1 MLFFRQPHSDESF
14 PTEQL
19 TLDVRPPQ
27 TPSFENF
34 VIGPNKG
41 LLVALRQQ
49 LDAHDGSWLYVWGA
63 PGTGRTHLL
72 RAAVAEAEAAHRPA
86 YYLTASEGARLD
98 MMENL
103 LAALDDVDQLDS
115 DGQAALFRAL
125 IQAREARGTLLLAGG
140 CAPQKLKMRED
151 VRTRIGQ
158 ALIFEI
164 KALDDAAKGALL
176 IQHAAERGISLD
188 ADIVEYLL
196 RHGSRDQRWLMSVL
210 DALDDAS
217 LTQGRPVT
225 LPLLR
230 EILHDDCEP
239 ELPF

>member
-1 MLFFRQPHSDESF
+1 MQ
-14 PTEQL
+14 QL

-27 TPSFENF
+27 IQSLDNF
-34 VIGPNKG
+34 VAGPNKA
-41 LLVALRQQ
+41 LLAALRQQ
-49 LDAHDGSWLYVWGA
+49 LQAQDGSWLYVWGES
-63 PGTGRTHLL
+63 GTGRSHLL
-72 RAAVAEAEAAHRPA
+72 QAAVAHAQAQGRPARYFAAHD
-86 YYLTASEGARLD
+86 GAHLQ
-98 MMENL
+98 MTENL
-103 LAALDDVDQLDS
+103 LATLDDVEQWDT
-115 DGQAALFRAL
+115 DGQAAIFRAL
-125 IQAREARGTLLLAGG
+125 IQAREARGTLILAGRV
-140 CAPQKLKMRED
+140 PPKHLQLRED

-164 KALDDAAKGALL
+164 QSLDDGAKGMLL
-176 IQHAAERGISLD
+176 IEHAAARGIALD

-196 RHGSRDQRWLMSVL
+196 RHGRREQRWLMGVL

-230 EILHDDCEP
+230 EILQEDNEP